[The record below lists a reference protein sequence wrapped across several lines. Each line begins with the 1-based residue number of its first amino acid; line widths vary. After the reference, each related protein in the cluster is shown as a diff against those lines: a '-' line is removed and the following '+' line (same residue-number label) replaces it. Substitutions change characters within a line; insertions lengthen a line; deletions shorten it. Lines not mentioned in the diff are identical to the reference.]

1 MLNIY
6 IYKKAS
12 SLTSISYILNKDFFS
27 YDLEFDFTDVLDD
40 ELFRLSLLS
49 NPFNE
54 FNSITIYGVR
64 ASNELI
70 QSFETIFNTSISC
83 EISISSLPSSENLTS
98 IDEENSNIILGFS
111 GGFDSLAAKALL
123 PTAQLVSIDFGGN
136 FAREANFFK
145 KFKTNICKWD
155 LRSHRLN
162 FLNRYNE
169 SLNWRFML
177 APACLLRKHQKHAVI
192 ATGTILEASPFWMN
206 PKPREQIK
214 TLPNFAFGKG
224 IALINPVSG
233 LTEYSTAK
241 IVLESNTPHIVD
253 ESLSSLA
260 SPNYFKYFRKI
271 CLLAAIKNDKN
282 LVLNRPNTMHK
293 LGSSF
298 ADDFLT
304 LYLCWKFGIDWVKE
318 FYCSNIPS
326 NITIHNM
333 EFIEKVNSNN
343 MLLISNPFNGILLD
357 RINHYGIPEYNS
369 IDYSNLRAVFEQL
382 TTKNF
387 TN

>member
-123 PTAQLVSIDFGGN
+123 PTAQ
-136 FAREANFFK
+136 
-145 KFKTNICKWD
+145 
-155 LRSHRLN
+155 
-162 FLNRYNE
+162 
-169 SLNWRFML
+169 
-177 APACLLRKHQKHAVI
+177 
-192 ATGTILEASPFWMN
+192 
-206 PKPREQIK
+206 
-214 TLPNFAFGKG
+214 
-224 IALINPVSG
+224 
-233 LTEYSTAK
+233 
-241 IVLESNTPHIVD
+241 
-253 ESLSSLA
+253 
-260 SPNYFKYFRKI
+260 
-271 CLLAAIKNDKN
+271 
-282 LVLNRPNTMHK
+282 
-293 LGSSF
+293 
-298 ADDFLT
+298 
-304 LYLCWKFGIDWVKE
+304 
-318 FYCSNIPS
+318 
-326 NITIHNM
+326 
-333 EFIEKVNSNN
+333 
-343 MLLISNPFNGILLD
+343 
-357 RINHYGIPEYNS
+357 
-369 IDYSNLRAVFEQL
+369 
-382 TTKNF
+382 
-387 TN
+387 